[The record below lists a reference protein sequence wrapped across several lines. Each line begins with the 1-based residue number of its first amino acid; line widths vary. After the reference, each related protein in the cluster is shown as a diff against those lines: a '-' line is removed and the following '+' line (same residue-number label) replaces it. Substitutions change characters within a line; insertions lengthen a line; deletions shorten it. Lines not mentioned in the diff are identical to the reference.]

1 MTSLS
6 VRLVRNPPAVQTLL
20 AVFDTVEQASVGV
33 SAVIAAGLVPAT
45 MEMMDSNIIRIVE
58 AYVHA
63 GLPVNAGAMLII
75 DVDGYPESLD
85 AQCDEIASILATH
98 GGYNLRVA
106 KNADERAQIWL
117 ARKSAAGAVARLSPS
132 QYTVDVTVP
141 RSRLAEAL
149 ANVNAIC
156 EREQLQV
163 GYVFHAGDGNLHP
176 LILVQDVQDKALME
190 HVHHAGSEIV
200 KLAVSYDGS
209 LSGEHGVG
217 IEKRAFMPLMFNE
230 SELSAMRDIKHIF
243 DPHNLFNPGNMFP
256 STDGEPPSSV
266 GANLY
271 GRQPTEM
278 NHNQAID
285 DDAHTIS
292 RAPANVEEAAL
303 ALAECTKA
311 GYHVL
316 ITGGELGRSGES
328 GRLAGPGRPQ
338 GSPVQYT
345 GSDELLLSTCRMRG
359 ITSYAP
365 DDLYITVGAGTP
377 LAEVQAFLAE
387 HEQQLPLASPWPDT
401 TIGGLVATN
410 ANAPLRM
417 RYGSIRDNVLCATVA
432 LADGRVLR
440 AGRPVVKNV
449 AGFDLVKLFVGSYGT
464 LGLLADVTFKIAPRP
479 RACRTLLVP
488 ADDLRYGLIWA
499 RKLFPQSLV
508 ASAILL
514 IKNNGRNHQLTQHV
528 DSPYLLIYTA
538 EGLTED
544 VQAELRQVRE
554 ALRSAGAT
562 EPIEVEDMTGTSA
575 WSETLCAAASSIQV
589 RVGLPIRDLPVYTQ
603 DHVSSLDCD
612 ALVIDFGSGFVHVAL
627 PAQDP
632 VQAKRDVEQLRA
644 PALQVGGYAIVTHI
658 PDGWQ
663 GNLERWGYKPDTHEL
678 MSKLKER
685 WDPAGIL
692 PTIP

>member
-1 MTSLS
+1 
-6 VRLVRNPPAVQTLL
+6 
-20 AVFDTVEQASVGV
+20 VEQASVGV

-149 ANVNAIC
+149 ASVNAIC

-190 HVHHAGSEIV
+190 RVHHAGSEIV

-230 SELSAMRDIKHIF
+230 AELSAMRDIKHIF

-256 STDGEPPSSV
+256 STDDEPPSLV
-266 GANLY
+266 GASLH
-271 GRQPTEM
+271 GRTPTETD
-278 NHNQAID
+278 HNQAID
-285 DDAHTIS
+285 DTHTIS
-292 RAPANVEEAAL
+292 RAPVDVEEAAL
-303 ALAECTKA
+303 ALAACTTA
-311 GYHVL
+311 GYKVR
-316 ITGGELGRSGES
+316 ITGGEPGQSD
-328 GRLAGPGRPQ
+328 APGRPQ

-345 GSDELLLSTCRMRG
+345 EGDGLLLSTRNMRG
-359 ITSYAP
+359 ITAYAP

-387 HEQQLPLASPWPDT
+387 RGQQLPLASPWPDT

-432 LADGRVLR
+432 LADGRILR

-464 LGLLADVTFKIAPRP
+464 LGMLADVTLKIAPRP
-479 RACRTLLVP
+479 RACRTLLTPV
-488 ADDLRYGLIWA
+488 DDLRYGLIWA

-514 IKNNGRNHQLTQHV
+514 SKNNGRNQRLTQHAE
-528 DSPYLLIYTA
+528 SPYLLIYTA
-538 EGLTED
+538 EGLAED

-554 ALRSAGAT
+554 SLHSAGAK
-562 EPIEVEDMTGTSA
+562 EPIEAEDMTGTSA
-575 WSETLCAAASSIQV
+575 WSETLRAAASSIQV

-603 DHVSSLDCD
+603 DHISSLSCD
-612 ALVIDFGSGFVHVAL
+612 ALVIDFGSGFVHAAL
-627 PAQDP
+627 PAQDAAQ
-632 VQAKRDVEQLRA
+632 VKRDVEQLRA
-644 PALQVGGYAIVTHI
+644 PALQIGGYAIVTHI

-663 GNLERWGYKPDTHEL
+663 GELDRWGYMPDTREL
-678 MSKLKER
+678 MLKLKQR

-692 PTIP
+692 PSI